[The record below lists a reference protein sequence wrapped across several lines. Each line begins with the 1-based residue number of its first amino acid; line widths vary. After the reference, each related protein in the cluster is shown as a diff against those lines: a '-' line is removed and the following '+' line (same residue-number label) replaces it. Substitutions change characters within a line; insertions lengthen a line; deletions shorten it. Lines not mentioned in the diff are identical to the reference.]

1 MAWERRRNGNSY
13 YYRSVRR
20 YGRIEKEYYGSGY
33 DGIAAAQMF
42 AAINQARRKLTCFE
56 NQVRNQAKISARK
69 LQQLLEFPLPVLAGL
84 LAPTDY
90 KLPELTDRQK
100 RLIGKAKAREL
111 KQWGKTALYLQLV
124 TMSGHSSTQ
133 LDQMKQLVESKVALP
148 EGMHAHPILELYYE
162 QLVLMNLKDA
172 SRTLKKSGH
181 RARQTA
187 RYHYEYPGL
196 YSRAYKARAAIDRVA
211 MAVRKF
217 PVSHVSPPET
227 YSLDLK
233 IQIKLNFPEKEIETE
248 NLYWPLYQH
257 EHARRLSEAAEVSPS
272 TSSPTEVNVEESEVP
287 QAVDNDQTLE
297 NTATVDPRS
306 EKLSILRIP
315 RIDVDGLIN
324 QLPPFL
330 HLTKAS

>member
-42 AAINQARRKLTCFE
+42 AAIKQARRKLTCFE
-56 NQVRNQAKISARK
+56 NEVRKQARISARK
-69 LQQLLEFPLPVLAGL
+69 FQQLLEFPLPVLAGL

-90 KLPELTDRQK
+90 RPPELTDRQK
-100 RLIGKAKAREL
+100 RLIGKATAQEL

-124 TMSGHSSTQ
+124 TMSGRSSSQ
-133 LDQMKQLVESKVALP
+133 LDYLKQLVEGKVAFP
-148 EGMHAHPILELYYE
+148 EGMHAHPIEELFYE
-162 QLVLMNLKDA
+162 QLVLMTLIDA

-196 YSRAYKARAAIDRVA
+196 YSRAHKARAAIERVA
-211 MAVRKF
+211 LAVHKF
-217 PVSHVSPPET
+217 PVSHVTPPEA

-233 IQIKLNFPEKEIETE
+233 IQIKLDFPEKEIETE
-248 NLYWPLYQH
+248 NLYWPLYLH
-257 EHARRLSEAAEVSPS
+257 EHARRLSEADEASSS
-272 TSSPTEVNVEESEVP
+272 TTLPAGVNVEESAVP

-297 NTATVDPRS
+297 NTAAVDRRS
-306 EKLSILRIP
+306 EKLLLLRIP
-315 RIDVDGLIN
+315 LPDVDSRIN

-330 HLTKAS
+330 HLTKAG